1 MKKKINIFTP
11 IDFRIIIMTFIG
23 SFCSI
28 GLLAYGSSVENWP
41 ILVASFGASAVLL
54 FGAPASP
61 LAQPRNL
68 FGGHLISAIVGVSIY
83 QLFGETWW
91 SIALAVTLAIIAMM
105 LTATTHPPGG
115 ATALVSVLNHANYI
129 FIFLPILLGAVVL
142 FIAAVLSSRIFPGL
156 REYPL
161 KK

>member
-1 MKKKINIFTP
+1 MKKINIFTP
-11 IDFRIIIMTFIG
+11 IDFRIIIMTFVG

-28 GLLAYGSSVENWP
+28 GLLAYGANVQNWP
-41 ILVASFGASAVLL
+41 TLVASFGASAVLL
-54 FGAPASP
+54 FGAPTSP

-68 FGGHLISAIVGVSIY
+68 FGGHLISALVGVSIY
-83 QLFGETWW
+83 QLFGERWW

-115 ATALVSVLNHANYI
+115 ATAMVSVLNHANYS
-129 FIFLPILLGAVVL
+129 FVFLPILLGAVVL
-142 FIAAVLSSRIFPGL
+142 FAAAVLSSRIFPNL

>member
-1 MKKKINIFTP
+1 MKKINIFTP
-11 IDFRIIIMTFIG
+11 IDFRIIIMTFVG

-28 GLLAYGSSVENWP
+28 GLLAYGANVQNWP
-41 ILVASFGASAVLL
+41 TLVASFGASAVLL
-54 FGAPASP
+54 FGAPTSP

-68 FGGHLISAIVGVSIY
+68 FGGHLISALVGVSIY
-83 QLFGETWW
+83 QLFGERWW

-115 ATALVSVLNHANYI
+115 ATAMVSVLNHAN
-129 FIFLPILLGAVVL
+129 FLPILLGAVVL
-142 FIAAVLSSRIFPGL
+142 FTAAVLSSRIFPNL